1 MNANMEFLK
10 FNKAYKEKLDQVIKE
25 NKLTDLFLQVDEA
38 LKRVKDDNRRSVRQ
52 IRRTR
57 KNS

>member
-1 MNANMEFLK
+1 MQDANAEFMK

-25 NKLTDLFLQVDEA
+25 NKLTDLFLQVDES
-38 LKRVKDDNRRSVRQ
+38 LKRVKDDDSRSVRQ

-57 KNS
+57 KN

>member
-38 LKRVKDDNRRSVRQ
+38 LKRVKDDDSESVRQ

-57 KNS
+57 KN

>member
-1 MNANMEFLK
+1 MDSNMEFLE
-10 FNKAYKEKLDQVIKE
+10 FNKAYKANLAQVIKE
-25 NKLTDLFLQVDEA
+25 KKIIDLFKQVDEA

-57 KNS
+57 KN

>member
-1 MNANMEFLK
+1 MQDANAEFLK

-38 LKRVKDDNRRSVRQ
+38 LKRVKDDDCKSVRQ

-57 KNS
+57 KN

>member
-10 FNKAYKEKLDQVIKE
+10 FSKAYKEKLDQVIKE

-38 LKRVKDDNRRSVRQ
+38 LKRVKDDDSRTVRQ

-57 KNS
+57 KN

>member
-1 MNANMEFLK
+1 MEFLK

-38 LKRVKDDNRRSVRQ
+38 LKRVKDDDCKSVRQ

-57 KNS
+57 KN